1 MYKEDKDFHRRQA
14 KPPPIITEEGQEEY
28 EIDHIVAWERRK
40 GKLLYQVR
48 WKGYDPIED
57 TMERAEKFIDLPD
70 LLNDL
75 SKRLPDAP
83 MPDKVESPSSDS
95 KKRTKR
101 SKRVAKR
108 L

>member
-1 MYKEDKDFHRRQA
+1 
-14 KPPPIITEEGQEEY
+14 
-28 EIDHIVAWERRK
+28 VAWEWRK

-57 TMERAEKFIDLPD
+57 TMERAERFIGLPD
-70 LLNDL
+70 LLCDL
-75 SKRLPDAP
+75 SKRLPNAP
-83 MPDKVESPSSDS
+83 MPDKSESPSNDS
-95 KKRTKR
+95 SKRTKR

>member
-1 MYKEDKDFHRRQA
+1 MEDG
-14 KPPPIITEEGQEEY
+14 EEEY
-28 EIDHIVAWERRK
+28 EIDHIVAWEWRK

-48 WKGYDPIED
+48 WKGYDLIED
-57 TMERAEKFIDLPD
+57 TMERAEKFIGLPD

-75 SKRLPDAP
+75 AKRLPDVP
-83 MPDKVESPSSDS
+83 MPGKSESPSDDS
-95 KKRTKR
+95 SKHTKK